1 MLLSFS
7 LSLSLSTELQEF
19 WKQDY
24 FYTLSWK
31 LISKPKRFICLKICL
46 LPLKKPQ
53 PNTLSR
59 DSSPFRSLCPSRSL
73 ALSLLEIAT
82 LLLFFFF
89 FSTPFQFLFSQF
101 PTCGEGEEEG
111 PRRSIWFIGGRRSLP
126 RAEDCNFE
134 AGGRAFR
141 TAFRR
146 RLSPCLLL
154 LLLNVP
160 PLLSRLSRLSRLTR
174 LRESHSLIDN
184 RRLATSVSGE
194 CFCQTASRRMSIA
207 SSIPSL
213 TRRGRIH
220 DRKLWVGIYPNDFAV
235 HCSLVR
241 CS

>member
-1 MLLSFS
+1 MSPPSKEASTQHVISRFFSFP
-7 LSLSLSTELQEF
+7 F
-19 WKQDY
+19 
-24 FYTLSWK
+24 
-31 LISKPKRFICLKICL
+31 P
-46 LPLKKPQ
+46 LPFSIVGIVPSR
-53 PNTLSR
+53 NR
-59 DSSPFRSLCPSRSL
+59 DSPS
-73 ALSLLEIAT
+73 
-82 LLLFFFF
+82 FFFF

-146 RLSPCLLL
+146 RLSPCLLLL

-220 DRKLWVGIYPNDFAV
+220 DRKLWWWVGIYPNDFAV